1 MFEFVYKC
9 LLFFVVEFLYFF
21 GVGEECGYKVFCFGR
36 IFCLVFFLY
45 FWNDGGVLWY
55 VLLSF

>member
-45 FWNDGGVLWY
+45 FWNDGCVLWY
-55 VLLSF
+55 V